1 MPHWKAIE
9 REKELYYKNIA
20 MRKHK
25 IFIGFLTGSF
35 LLLQSCSTQK
45 KLSRQPDDILLRDSA
60 LATAH
65 IGISIYDPATDKY
78 LYNYQADKYF
88 VPASNTKIP
97 TCYLGMKYLGD
108 SLTGLLY
115 GIPEET
121 RFKDKIVAIRPT
133 GDPTFFHLDFK
144 QQPVFDFLRTTF
156 KEKQKTPATFYN
168 DGSNVERWGNGWSWN
183 DYQSYYMAERN
194 TFPIFG
200 NVATVQMLAVANRE
214 VSDTLRPYTSAV
226 KLFETG
232 NAWLNRMVN
241 NTTDPPAEWTS
252 DSLPKI
258 SLKRDISS
266 NKFNTGSSSTSF
278 ATTEIPFVTNYTN
291 TTTAILE
298 DTLHIPFQ
306 YYLEKSNVSQKFD
319 LLYKPYTSRESVT
332 IKQWHPIHS
341 QPTDSMLQRM
351 MYRSDNF
358 YAEQTLL
365 MSSFALLDKMD
376 HRKMIDT
383 ILKTDLKEL
392 PQKPAWADG
401 SGLSRY
407 NLFTPQDFV
416 HILQK
421 MKTEFGM
428 ERIKGIFPTGGK
440 GTLSSY
446 YNDAQEPYLFAK
458 TGTLSGVVALSGFI
472 YTKSGKELIFSVLV
486 NNHQTSA
493 VHVRRTVETFLKEI
507 RNNY

>member
-1 MPHWKAIE
+1 
-9 REKELYYKNIA
+9 

-25 IFIGFLTGSF
+25 IFIAFLTGSL
-35 LLLQSCSTQK
+35 LLLQACATQK
-45 KLSRQPDDILLRDSA
+45 KVSKQTDNILLQDSA

-115 GIPEET
+115 GVPEEKGY
-121 RFKDKIVAIRPT
+121 RENYVAIRPT
-133 GDPTFFHLDFK
+133 GDPTFLHPDFK
-144 QQPVFDFLRTTF
+144 QQPVFEFLNKTF
-156 KEKQKTPATFYN
+156 KEKQKTPVTFYV

-183 DYQSYYMAERN
+183 DYEAYYMAERS
-194 TFPIFG
+194 TFPVFG
-200 NVATVQMLAVANRE
+200 NVLDVKLVPVNKRVVTDSAN
-214 VSDTLRPYTSAV
+214 PYNPRLV
-226 KLFETG
+226 LFETG
-232 NAWLNRMVN
+232 NSFFNALVN
-241 NTTDPPAEWTS
+241 KGIPAAFKDWQK
-252 DSLPKI
+252 DSLPK
-258 SLKRDISS
+258 L
-266 NKFNTGSSSTSF
+266 SF
-278 ATTEIPFVTNYTN
+278 TRKIDDNIFHTMPDEKPFKGTEIPFSTNYMQ
-291 TTTAILE
+291 TATRMLA
-298 DTLHIPFQ
+298 DTLGIRFKHMAFKDENKDTTF
-306 YYLEKSNVSQKFD
+306 YFD
-319 LLYKPYTSRESVT
+319 NEDGDVMMPAT
-332 IKQWHPIHS
+332 IKKWHPIHS

-365 MSSFALLDKMD
+365 MASFAMLDKMD
-376 HRKMIDT
+376 HRKIIDT
-383 ILKTDLKEL
+383 ILKTDFKDL
-392 PQKPAWADG
+392 PQKPSWADG

-416 HILQK
+416 HILKK
-421 MKTEFGM
+421 MKAEFGM
-428 ERIKGIFPTGGK
+428 ERIKNIFPAGGK
-440 GTLSSY
+440 GTISNY
-446 YNDAQEPYLFAK
+446 YNDSNEPYVYAK

-493 VHVRRTVETFLKEI
+493 VHVRRTVEAFLKDI
-507 RNNY
+507 RNNN

>member
-1 MPHWKAIE
+1 MKQKLLLA
-9 REKELYYKNIA
+9 
-20 MRKHK
+20 
-25 IFIGFLTGSF
+25 FLSSSL
-35 LLLQSCSTQK
+35 LLLQACSTQK
-45 KLSRQPDDILLRDSA
+45 KLSKLKDNILLTDSA
-60 LATAH
+60 MTTAH
-65 IGISIYDPATDKY
+65 IGISIYDPATGKY

-115 GIPEET
+115 GVPEET
-121 RFKDKIVAIRPT
+121 RFKSIIAIRPT
-133 GDPTFFHLDFK
+133 GDPTFLHTDFK
-144 QQPVFDFLRTTF
+144 KQPVFDFLWQQF
-156 KEKQKTPATFYN
+156 KQRSKTPATFYN

-200 NVATVQMLAVANRE
+200 NVATVQILTTGNRE
-214 VSDTLRPYTSAV
+214 VTDTLRPYTSPV

-232 NAWLNRMVN
+232 NRWLNRMVN
-241 NTTDPPAEWTS
+241 NTIDPPAEWTI
-252 DSLPKI
+252 DSIPKI

-266 NKFNTGSSSTSF
+266 NKFNTGASFSSF

-306 YYLEKSNVSQKFD
+306 YYLEKSTDSQKFD
-319 LLYKPYTSRESVT
+319 LLYKPFTSRASVT
-332 IKQWHPIHS
+332 IKQWYPIHS

-365 MSSFALLDKMD
+365 MASFALLDKMD

-383 ILKTDLKEL
+383 ILKTDFKDL

-421 MKTEFGM
+421 MKSEFGM

-446 YNDAQEPYLFAK
+446 YNDAPEPYLFAK

-493 VHVRRTVETFLKEI
+493 VHVRRTVESFLKEI
-507 RNNY
+507 RNKY